1 MHYDEENFVGLLE
14 TYCYTK
20 AAGWERAA
28 VQARREIGR
37 RQNRRRVFVPQ
48 SMMAS
53 GILSATR
60 AVPRIPAQDAI
71 PEAQPTTRASPL
83 TTPEVP
89 TDVGILLARQAALRN
104 EEEARPISAYPSA
117 GASVGVMM
125 FGEAVGV
132 VTVGTAVGVGEVG
145 ASASAGCTGVFIGD
159 RPGRLPGILGG
170 MALTGTAR
178 GRLTLTITI
187 RIIATTGPTI
197 RRPTDRIHPRIRL
210 LTATHR
216 QTTWAHQT
224 RTMAPTVAPTLM
236 TTISILTPDRAQAT
250 TARSRTARPRS
261 PKLRRRVRL
270 QRLSRL
276 VPQGSRFS
284 SPGRRC
290 AQG

>member
-71 PEAQPTTRASPL
+71 PEARPTTQASPL

-104 EEEARPISAYPSA
+104 EEESCPISYPCA
-117 GASVGVMM
+117 GASVGVVM

-145 ASASAGCTGVFIGD
+145 ASASAGRTGVFYWGPAWAFAWDPWWYGSYGYGPWPAYSYYYYPDYSYDWSDNPPPYRPDSSPNSSYD
-159 RPGRLPGILGG
+159 RDPSANYLSPSNSDYGSNRSSNSDDNHFNLN
-170 MALTGTAR
+170 
-178 GRLTLTITI
+178 
-187 RIIATTGPTI
+187 
-197 RRPTDRIHPRIRL
+197 
-210 LTATHR
+210 
-216 QTTWAHQT
+216 
-224 RTMAPTVAPTLM
+224 
-236 TTISILTPDRAQAT
+236 PDRAQAT

-261 PKLRRRVRL
+261 PKLRRTVRL